1 MSFEEAYKNY
11 VTYVKNRHKKQG
23 FYNIT
28 HDFECRVLPYFKNSD
43 IYEIS
48 KFDLIKWQDIILSF
62 NFTNS
67 YNKRLYYVFNSY
79 LDYCSNYLK
88 LPKNLLREI
97 GPFPKKVESKKS
109 DYYTLKEFNQFI
121 NNVDNSIYKQF
132 FNLMFFTGVRPGEA
146 MALKFSDL
154 DGNYLI
160 INKSIQRKGSRE
172 LDTPK
177 NVYSVRKVIINNTL
191 KKELLNLK
199 DYYIKNYGNISY
211 DYYLFGGIKPLAPT
225 TIDRVKKNACEK
237 ANLKCITQH
246 QFRHSYA
253 TNLIDK
259 GIPINTVSKLLG
271 HSNIEVTARVYV
283 HNNLEY
289 EKRVLRILSFQNYVI
304 YVRNRLVSILKR
316 F

>member
-48 KFDLIKWQDIILSF
+48 KFDLIKWQDTILSF

-191 KKELLNLK
+191 KKELLKLK